1 MSSWHMPEH
10 VTGSHAG
17 DTLSSSLNDSY
28 LSSYFTRS
36 ATLSN
41 DVQQVGA
48 NFADCFLQKCFY
60 ICRLKWLA
68 LFSYFLLS
76 VCVWYCHHRLTVHY
90 CIYVSSSVSVGLTPL
105 MSTSLIGSN
114 PCQHKKRHKGD
125 GLLPL
130 QRTLLSVQNIIRW
143 DYQNCP
149 VLYCLPQLYLI
160 LCTHVV
166 V

>member
-1 MSSWHMPEH
+1 MSPRMSSWHMPEH

-105 MSTSLIGSN
+105 MSTSLIASTKSAIKGMGCF
-114 PCQHKKRHKGD
+114 PCN
-125 GLLPL
+125 GLCCLCKIL
-130 QRTLLSVQNIIRW
+130 FVEIIRTA
-143 DYQNCP
+143 
-149 VLYCLPQLYLI
+149 
-160 LCTHVV
+160 LCCIAYHSCT
-166 V
+166 